1 MPQTTVEDT
10 FTCTMAPRTATR
22 ATLHK
27 RRYTSDSALQAEWQ
41 GIWTRCWLFS
51 GLVSDL
57 ADSGDYFVYQIGRES
72 VVILKDERGDIR
84 AFYNVCQ
91 HRGNRI
97 FTSESGSI
105 QQVACPYHGWQYGLD
120 GVLREI
126 PDEQRFCPEV
136 DRSQR
141 SLKPVKLAVW
151 AGLIWINMDPDA
163 APLEDYLGSIIGNL
177 KPYHFEK
184 MVLAKHQTVK
194 LDANWK
200 TVRDNFLEQYHVD
213 FIHPQ
218 HASFVDCCNSENILW
233 PYGHSATMVE
243 GFTTNSRYPVPENTP
258 EHLVMLLTSLGM
270 DPADFNGRVPDI
282 RRAVQVRKRELGAE
296 LGFDYAEFSDS
307 QISDVWQYDIFPN
320 TFMTITAEEVWIYGP
335 RPHATNPDCCY
346 FDKWTISI
354 PKELSTDLKR
364 QLSLNPR
371 VVASVSDERPE
382 HEVFSAADVIAGTH
396 SLTITLD
403 QDIHYLGDMQA
414 GMHSRGFE
422 HAVLNEDEVRLQHFH
437 DWVEYYINQ
446 C

>member
-27 RRYTSDSALQAEWQ
+27 QCYTSDSALQAEWQ

-120 GVLREI
+120 GALREI

-213 FIHPQ
+213 FIHPV
-218 HASFVDCCNSENILW
+218 S
-233 PYGHSATMVE
+233 YT
-243 GFTTNSRYPVPENTP
+243 
-258 EHLVMLLTSLGM
+258 HLTLPT
-270 DPADFNGRVPDI
+270 
-282 RRAVQVRKRELGAE
+282 KR
-296 LGFDYAEFSDS
+296 
-307 QISDVWQYDIFPN
+307 IV
-320 TFMTITAEEVWIYGP
+320 
-335 RPHATNPDCCY
+335 
-346 FDKWTISI
+346 
-354 PKELSTDLKR
+354 
-364 QLSLNPR
+364 
-371 VVASVSDERPE
+371 
-382 HEVFSAADVIAGTH
+382 
-396 SLTITLD
+396 
-403 QDIHYLGDMQA
+403 
-414 GMHSRGFE
+414 
-422 HAVLNEDEVRLQHFH
+422 
-437 DWVEYYINQ
+437 
-446 C
+446 

>member
-1 MPQTTVEDT
+1 MPQTTVEET
-10 FTCTMAPRTATR
+10 FSDGMAPRTVIR
-22 ATLHK
+22 ATLDK
-27 RRYTSDSALQAEWQ
+27 RDYISDAARQAEWE

-57 ADSGDYFVYQIGRES
+57 EDSGDYFVYPLGRES
-72 VVILKDERGDIR
+72 VVVLKDEQGDIR

-105 QQVACPYHGWQYGLD
+105 QHVVCPYHGWRYGLD

-163 APLEDYLGSIIGNL
+163 ASLEDYLGSIMQNL
-177 KPYHFEK
+177 EPYHFER
-184 MVLAKHQTVK
+184 MVLAKHQTVQ

-218 HASFVDCCNSENILW
+218 HASFVDCCNSENVLW

-243 GFTTNSRYPVPENTP
+243 GFVTNSRYPTPEETP
-258 EHLVMLLTSLGM
+258 EHLVMALRSLGM
-270 DPADFNGRVPDI
+270 DPAEFKGRVADI
-282 RRAVQVRKRELGAE
+282 RKAVQARKRELGPE
-296 LGFDYAEFSDS
+296 LGFDYSEFSDS
-307 QISDVWQYDIFPN
+307 QITDVWQYDIFPN
-320 TFMTITAEEVWIYGP
+320 TFMTITAEEVWVYGP
-335 RPHATNPDCCY
+335 RPDATDPDRCY

-354 PKELSTDLKR
+354 PREQGCDLKR
-364 QLSLNPR
+364 KLTLNPSL
-371 VVASVSDERPE
+371 VASIDDERPQ
-382 HEVFSAADVIAGTH
+382 HEVFTAADVIAEKHT
-396 SLTITLD
+396 LTITLD
-403 QDIHYLGDMQA
+403 QDIYYLADMQA

-422 HAVLNEDEVRLQHFH
+422 CAVLNEDEVRVQHFH
-437 DWVEYYINQ
+437 DRVEYYVSQ
-446 C
+446 H